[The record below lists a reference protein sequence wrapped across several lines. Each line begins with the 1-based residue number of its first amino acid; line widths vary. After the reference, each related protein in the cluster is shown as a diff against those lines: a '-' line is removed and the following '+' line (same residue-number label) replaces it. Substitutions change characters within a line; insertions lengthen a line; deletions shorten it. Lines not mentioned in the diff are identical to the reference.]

1 MLTWLRLF
9 WSQNIN
15 GQSNYIYFITFISG
29 NYAHS
34 DIFKSEEDEQN
45 EELDEEED
53 DNEGSASSEYLTDDS
68 GDDVGAGTN
77 IVLALITK

>member
-1 MLTWLRLF
+1 MKQT
-9 WSQNIN
+9 I
-15 GQSNYIYFITFISG
+15 FISSLFSG
-29 NYAHS
+29 NDDNS
-34 DIFKSEEDEQN
+34 DNDEPIDSNAQNDYIFKSEEDEQN
-45 EELDEEED
+45 EESDEEED